1 MGQELR
7 EHGVDPTA
15 AAVGA
20 RIRMARKGSG
30 LTAERLA
37 EAADIST
44 QFLAKVEKGQQSMTI
59 GKFSRLVQALGV
71 TADYLLFGH
80 DELAGR
86 AALAAEYMGTMNVI
100 ERDMMAQVVI
110 HLRGT
115 LAAMRPEEGGIEGAD
130 PSVGGRR

>member
-1 MGQELR
+1 MGQDLR
-7 EHGVDPTA
+7 GRGVDPAA

-20 RIRMARKGSG
+20 RIRMARKGRG
-30 LTAERLA
+30 FTAEQLA

-80 DELAGR
+80 DELVGR

-100 ERDMMAQVVI
+100 ERDLMAQAVI
-110 HLRGT
+110 HLQRT
-115 LAAMRPEEGGIEGAD
+115 LAAMRPEEEGTDGAD
-130 PSVGGRR
+130 PGVGGRR